1 MIVHIEEQISLS
13 LSLDVDVLVA
23 AEVFGLP
30 APCVMNFADEV
41 YGPAKPQPSD
51 VDVTVRPQVQ
61 MPGDSMQLV
70 PLGVLQHHHHSSG
83 ASQEDTQDVLHG
95 APTKD
100 EDASPVVLNGGLLRC
115 IIYLQY

>member
-1 MIVHIEEQISLS
+1 MSWRLQEIGTT

-70 PLGVLQHHHHSSG
+70 PLGVFQPHHHSSG
-83 ASQEDTQDVLHG
+83 ASQEDTQDVF
-95 APTKD
+95 AWSPTK
-100 EDASPVVLNGGLLRC
+100 V
-115 IIYLQY
+115 